1 MTDYREP
8 PDAVETLYEAPNVIK
23 VTANAVVLPHA
34 TLRLA
39 SVRSVQLA
47 PANAHLAASWLLRAA
62 GLLYA
67 AGWALFYV
75 IGIAAGGAR
84 FFRAGDWWVGIP
96 NIVGGLA
103 AWALG
108 ARWRRSQRE
117 RYAVLVSTAASPATS
132 LLTTDDAALGRA
144 VVGAI
149 GQVLERAA
157 PRDPT

>member
-23 VTANAVVLPHA
+23 VTAHAVVLPHA

-39 SVRSVQLA
+39 SVRAVQLA
-47 PANAHLAASWLLRAA
+47 PANAHFAASWLLRAA

-67 AGWALFYV
+67 AGWGLFYV
-75 IGIAAGGAR
+75 NGITVRGAR
-84 FFRAGDWWVGIP
+84 FFQAGDWWVGLP
-96 NIVGGLA
+96 NIAGGLV

-117 RYAVLVSTAASPATS
+117 RYTVLVSTVESSATS
-132 LLTTDDAALGRA
+132 LLTTEDATLGRA

-149 GQVLERAA
+149 GKVLERGT
-157 PRDPT
+157 PRD